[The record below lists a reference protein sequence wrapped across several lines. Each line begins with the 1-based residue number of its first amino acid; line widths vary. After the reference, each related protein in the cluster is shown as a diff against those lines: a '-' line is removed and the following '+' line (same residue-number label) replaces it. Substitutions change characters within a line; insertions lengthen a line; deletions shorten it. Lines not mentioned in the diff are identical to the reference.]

1 MAEAIKG
8 IVAGAL
14 ATTVVSGVVLLQ
26 GVVGVAPQLG
36 LIGLLLRALDAPPDL
51 VLGWL
56 LHFLMGSILGGLL
69 FAWLEPRL
77 EADSSLKRGVLFA
90 LGLWLFFMLVVM
102 PAAGAGLF
110 GFGLS
115 PLAPLAILLLH
126 LVYGLVL
133 GWTFGR
139 LTAAHEALRAHGRHQ
154 RGHGHRAA

>member
-1 MAEAIKG
+1 MAEAFKG

-14 ATTVVSGVVLLQ
+14 ATTVVSGLVLLQ
-26 GVVGVAPQLG
+26 GVAGVAPQLG

-51 VLGWL
+51 AVGWL

-69 FAWLEPRL
+69 FAWVEPRL
-77 EADSSLKRGVLFA
+77 QADNPVKRGVLFA

-102 PAAGAGLF
+102 PAAGGGLF

-115 PLAPLAILLLH
+115 PLAPLALLLLH
-126 LVYGLVL
+126 LVYGVVL

-139 LTAAHEALRAHGRHQ
+139 LTAAQEALAHGRQQ
-154 RGHGHRAA
+154 RDHGHRAA